1 MFLVLVDAHSKWLEV
16 VPVSGATSTVT
27 IEKLRAIFAIHGLP
41 KSIDTDNGTGE
52 EFENFLHQNV
62 IAHTQMG
69 PYNPASNG
77 LVEHAI
83 QTFNK
88 ALKDYARV

>member
-1 MFLVLVDAHSKWLEV
+1 M
-16 VPVSGATSTVT
+16 
-27 IEKLRAIFAIHGLP
+27 
-41 KSIDTDNGTGE
+41 GTGE
-52 EFENFLHQNV
+52 KFENFLHQNG
-62 IAHTQMG
+62 IAHTQIG

>member
-1 MFLVLVDAHSKWLEV
+1 MDFPRVL
-16 VPVSGATSTVT
+16 TQ
-27 IEKLRAIFAIHGLP
+27 IM
-41 KSIDTDNGTGE
+41 GTGE
-52 EFENFLHQNV
+52 EFENFLHQNG

-69 PYNPASNG
+69 SYNPASNG

-88 ALKDYARV
+88 VLKDYVRVQSDVINMGCPYMFI

>member
-41 KSIDTDNGTGE
+41 KSIDTDNG
-52 EFENFLHQNV
+52 NW
-62 IAHTQMG
+62 
-69 PYNPASNG
+69 
-77 LVEHAI
+77 
-83 QTFNK
+83 
-88 ALKDYARV
+88 